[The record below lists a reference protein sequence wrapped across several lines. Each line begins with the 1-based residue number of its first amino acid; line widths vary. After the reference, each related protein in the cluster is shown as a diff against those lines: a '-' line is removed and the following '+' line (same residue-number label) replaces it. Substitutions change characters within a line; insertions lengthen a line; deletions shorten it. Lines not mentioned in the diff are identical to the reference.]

1 MIQNDWMI
9 YDVDKDMPTRAQSS
23 NLNEELGTVHYV
35 FSDKTGTL
43 TQNIMEFKKFSAGNF
58 SYGKSD
64 PQVDRENLKAMD
76 LSNVC
81 FQDPNVDR
89 HLKDDTHPNNYYL
102 KRMLENLAVCHTV
115 VVEEKGGK
123 NVYNASSPDELAL
136 VQGAKFL
143 GLTF

>member
-1 MIQNDWMI
+1 
-9 YDVDKDMPTRAQSS
+9 
-23 NLNEELGTVHYV
+23 
-35 FSDKTGTL
+35 
-43 TQNIMEFKKFSAGNF
+43 
-58 SYGKSD
+58 
-64 PQVDRENLKAMD
+64 MD

-81 FQDPNVDR
+81 FEDSNVDR
-89 HLKDDTHPNNYYL
+89 HLKDVTHPNSYYL

-115 VVEEKGGK
+115 VVEEKRGK